1 MKQQEEKEFKE
12 LFSALETEQPSMR
25 FTKNVMD
32 SIEGMQVVSVS
43 KRYVNPWVVKAI
55 LGVLILTLLV
65 SGTYIYM
72 IADSTPALNSS
83 RLKLFTE
90 QTSKYLSLIAFANII
105 LLLVFAEHWMS
116 SKRRIQQLERLNQ
129 L

>member
-65 SGTYIYM
+65 SGTYIYI

-83 RLKLFTE
+83 QLKLFTE
-90 QTSKYLSLIAFANII
+90 QTSGYLSLIAFANII

-116 SKRRIQQLERLNQ
+116 SKRRIQQLQRLNQ